1 MESFDTV
8 RDLRPADVPEGASGV
23 GPVDWPAECP
33 GLKTALGAF
42 YAAADDVARDL
53 FVAFARAA
61 RLDASGDGPFAA
73 DASALADR
81 FLEDFGPA
89 SQCSMRAM
97 RYPGTDDPDAR
108 AIAGRLIDR
117 DYRDGDHDPSRSC
130 SSGRTNKRRRR
141 GLAGS
146 DVTAVGIA
154 EHTDFECFTLLHQS
168 APGLEL
174 RDLAGAWRTA
184 RCDPD
189 RSMFTIIVADM
200 LERWTRG
207 YFLATPH
214 RVALTRG
221 ERLSLVRF
229 NGLDPGAVVAPLA
242 RWFPGPSPANKNYA
256 PVAQGEHTA
265 ALVTRAA
272 KNLERARTAARALG
286 VGVGAL
292 TENPRRFAQLLVLDR
307 SRERVLL
314 GKHRAGEFE
323 GMYTGFIAE
332 VFGRKTPRDA
342 AVDALE
348 RGGLRLG
355 REEGFVF
362 RGEERLAE
370 RGRFRFAGWLD
381 VPVVE
386 HEFTLRLGDGVTL
399 EERFPPRVHDGDA
412 DEGTR
417 ETFDPRIDAVPR
429 WFATNEIPYDEMP
442 SDDRAWYPTVLG
454 LAMDDEEDHDKV
466 DRGGVRRRTMA
477 VGHFVFGDHGELRE
491 HRVGTVATDAYW

>member
-1 MESFDTV
+1 MVPRTV
-8 RDLRPADVPEGASGV
+8 PREQKLRP
-23 GPVDWPAECP
+23 
-33 GLKTALGAF
+33 
-42 YAAADDVARDL
+42 R
-53 FVAFARAA
+53 RAG
-61 RLDASGDGPFAA
+61 RTH
-73 DASALADR
+73 R
-81 FLEDFGPA
+81 
-89 SQCSMRAM
+89 RA
-97 RYPGTDDPDAR
+97 GDAR
-108 AIAGRLIDR
+108 
-117 DYRDGDHDPSRSC
+117 
-130 SSGRTNKRRRR
+130 
-141 GLAGS
+141 
-146 DVTAVGIA
+146 
-154 EHTDFECFTLLHQS
+154 
-168 APGLEL
+168 
-174 RDLAGAWRTA
+174 
-184 RCDPD
+184 
-189 RSMFTIIVADM
+189 
-200 LERWTRG
+200 
-207 YFLATPH
+207 
-214 RVALTRG
+214 G
-221 ERLSLVRF
+221 E
-229 NGLDPGAVVAPLA
+229 
-242 RWFPGPSPANKNYA
+242 
-256 PVAQGEHTA
+256 
-265 ALVTRAA
+265 
-272 KNLERARTAARALG
+272 NLERARTAARALRASAS
-286 VGVGAL
+286 GAL

-355 REEGFVF
+355 REEGFVSS
-362 RGEERLAE
+362 GEERFGGA
-370 RGRFRFAGWLD
+370 RSVSAFAGWLD

-454 LAMDDEEDHDKV
+454 LAMDEEEDHDKV

-491 HRVGTVATDAYW
+491 HRVGTSPARTLHGRARSERKGRLIVEGIYADE